1 MWFNEIFTVRHGWYF
16 SLLSCFLVLLF
27 ALILVFT
34 RSQDGLNKLRTITVT
49 TASILE
55 EPVSNFRIYRN
66 AIKTNAYLQQQNIL
80 LQDELSR
87 LRSIEKENQQLKS
100 LLDLETSS
108 TLPLRITR
116 IVTKQLNTLN
126 NSLSV
131 NVGRKDGI
139 QRGMPLINSD
149 GLIGKVIL
157 VANNYSQIMPLS
169 HPLFRVSAQLQGG
182 KANGIITWDISS
194 PSYLI
199 MEFVPK
205 TVPIDTGMVVQTSG
219 LGNEFPAG
227 IPIGEVIDYRS
238 QKGTNTQ
245 QLIIKP
251 FNKLSEVSEGF
262 IVLFSSDTN
271 LVQLNNDF
279 NLLFE

>member
-1 MWFNEIFTVRHGWYF
+1 MRFLQFDTDGISHYF
-16 SLLSCFLVLLF
+16 HAFLVLLF
-27 ALILVFT
+27 ALILIFT

-66 AIKTNAYLQQQNIL
+66 AIKTNAYLHQQNIL

>member
-1 MWFNEIFTVRHGWYF
+1 MRFLQFDTDGISYYF
-16 SLLSCFLVLLF
+16 HAFLVLLF

-34 RSQDGLNKLRTITVT
+34 RNQDGLNKLRTITVT

-66 AIKTNAYLQQQNIL
+66 AIKTNAYLHQQNIL

-169 HPLFRVSAQLQGG
+169 HPLFRVSAQLQEG

>member
-1 MWFNEIFTVRHGWYF
+1 MRFLQFDTDGISYYF
-16 SLLSCFLVLLF
+16 HAFLVLLF

-34 RSQDGLNKLRTITVT
+34 RNQDGLNKLRTITVT

-55 EPVSNFRIYRN
+55 EPVSNLRVYRN
-66 AIKTNAYLQQQNIL
+66 ALKTNAYLQQQNIL

-157 VANNYSQIMPLS
+157 VANNYSQIMPLT
-169 HPLFRVSAQLQGG
+169 HPLFRVSAQLQGS

-238 QKGTNTQ
+238 QEGTNTQ
-245 QLIIKP
+245 QLKIRP
-251 FNKLSEVSEGF
+251 FNELSEVSEGF

>member
-1 MWFNEIFTVRHGWYF
+1 MRFLQFDTDGISHYF
-16 SLLSCFLVLLF
+16 HAFLVLLF

-34 RSQDGLNKLRTITVT
+34 RSQDGLNKLRAITVT

-55 EPVSNFRIYRN
+55 EPVSNLRVYRN
-66 AIKTNAYLQQQNIL
+66 ALKTNAYLQQQNIL

-100 LLDLETSS
+100 LLDLEASS
-108 TLPLRITR
+108 SLPLQITR

-126 NSLSV
+126 NNLSV
-131 NVGRKDGI
+131 NVGRNDGI

-169 HPLFRVSAQLQGG
+169 HPLFRVSAQLQGS

-227 IPIGEVIDYRS
+227 IPIGEVIDFRS
-238 QKGTNTQ
+238 QEGTNTQ
-245 QLIIKP
+245 QLKIRP
-251 FNKLSEVSEGF
+251 FSELSEVSEGF

>member
-1 MWFNEIFTVRHGWYF
+1 MRFLQFDTDGISHYF
-16 SLLSCFLVLLF
+16 HAFLVLLF

-66 AIKTNAYLQQQNIL
+66 ATKTNTYLQRQNIL

-139 QRGMPLINSD
+139 KRGMPLINSD